1 MRDARR
7 ERRAERRR
15 RQAERQAERRRAAG
29 AQPRAVYEGRSAE
42 RIKPWTI
49 EGVSRRTW
57 YRRRLPIQPQSI
69 RGRDGR
75 ANQIKGLGGFRHD
88 QRGPPR

>member
-42 RIKPWTI
+42 RIKPGQSKASAAALGI
-49 EGVSRRTW
+49 VADFQFSRS
-57 YRRRLPIQPQSI
+57 LF
-69 RGRDGR
+69 
-75 ANQIKGLGGFRHD
+75 A
-88 QRGPPR
+88 

>member
-49 EGVSRRTW
+49 EGVSRRTGIVADFQFS
-57 YRRRLPIQPQSI
+57 RSLFAVETGAPIRSK
-69 RGRDGR
+69 
-75 ANQIKGLGGFRHD
+75 A
-88 QRGPPR
+88 